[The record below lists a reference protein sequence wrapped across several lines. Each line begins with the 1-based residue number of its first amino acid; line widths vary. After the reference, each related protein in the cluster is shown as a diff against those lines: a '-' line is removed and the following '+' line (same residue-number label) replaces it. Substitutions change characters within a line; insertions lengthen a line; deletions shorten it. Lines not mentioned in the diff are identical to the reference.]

1 MAALAYR
8 QALAGCGLAA
18 DANKQPLLFA
28 KENSSNGCVATVDV
42 IYPAAPQFL
51 LMGPTYAKALVAP
64 ALIYSTSPRLEVS
77 VRPAR
82 RRRVS
87 PGQWPGLWRRR
98 ELDERSR
105 HDAGRGER
113 AI

>member
-18 DANKQPLLFA
+18 DANKQPLFFA

-51 LMGPTYAKALVAP
+51 LMGPAYAKALVAP
-64 ALIYSTSPRLEVS
+64 ASGLQHLAALEVS
-77 VRPAR
+77 VRPSR
-82 RRRVS
+82 RGDLS
-87 PGQWPGLWRRR
+87 AGQRTGLRRRR
-98 ELDERSR
+98 ELDQ
-105 HDAGRGER
+105 
-113 AI
+113 